1 MKVVIAFRTQMADE
15 GSDEKRDER
24 YTDACIMERDQT
36 S

>member
-1 MKVVIAFRTQMADE
+1 MTVVIAFRLQMADE
-15 GSDEKRDER
+15 GSDEKRDKR